1 MKSNLLVIKDFTLL
15 TISTFLAT
23 LLVICW
29 TCSSHCIGIRLY
41 TPKILDMGGRVDA
54 VCQVM
59 ARGIFAFYAAH
70 MPNTL
75 NTIKSYS
82 STFRMPFVTS
92 GMAVNSSRQEV
103 AYELYV
109 RPQYS
114 RALRDIIV
122 KKGWNE
128 IWYIY
133 SSNEGLASIQ
143 LSLSSQ
149 RR

>member
-1 MKSNLLVIKDFTLL
+1 M
-15 TISTFLAT
+15 
-23 LLVICW
+23 C
-29 TCSSHCIGIRLY
+29 
-41 TPKILDMGGRVDA
+41 P

-59 ARGIFAFYAAH
+59 ASGIFAFYAAH

-82 STFRMPFVTS
+82 STFQMPFITS
-92 GMAVNSSRQEV
+92 GMAVNTSRQEV

-114 RALRDIIV
+114 QALRDIII
-122 KKGWNE
+122 KYEWDE

-133 SSNEGLASIQ
+133 NSNEGQNTLNSLKPTVAIWVQ
-143 LSLSSQ
+143 L
-149 RR
+149 